1 MAESAKS
8 LSELRDDPYELLRQ
22 MEARSRLGQAASA
35 GGDAESVEWVGIG
48 FLLGNERF
56 LVQRGQVRE
65 VMMLP
70 ALMTLVPGSKDWV
83 AGLANLRGQLLP
95 IIDLREFLGAG
106 STEHTRASR
115 VLVAENDELLVGILV
130 DEVYG
135 FRRFS
140 QTEFT
145 SELPDLKLR
154 CERYLDGAC
163 VRGADTWGVFSME
176 KLLAAAEFQQAAA

>member
-1 MAESAKS
+1 MAEEQSGA
-8 LSELRDDPYELLRQ
+8 LRELRNDPYELLRQ
-22 MEARSRLGQAASA
+22 MESRSRHGKA
-35 GGDAESVEWVGIG
+35 GAGDGAESTEWVGIG

-70 ALMTLVPGSKDWV
+70 SLTTSVPGSKEWI

-95 IIDLREFLGAG
+95 LIDLRKFLGAG
-106 STEHTRASR
+106 STKATRTAR
-115 VLVAENDELLVGILV
+115 VLVAQNEELLVGILV

-140 QTEFT
+140 HAEF
-145 SELPDLKLR
+145 SSDLPELKLR
-154 CERYLDGAC
+154 CDRYLDGAC

-176 KLLAAAEFQQAAA
+176 KLLAASEFQQAAA